1 MNEQESR
8 RLPPQPAIISAF
20 MPGLVPDF
28 VVVVVVGVV
37 ININYT
43 MITILK
49 NGRSQ
54 NLTFFGQE
62 HIYMQE
68 NGRG

>member
-28 VVVVVVGVV
+28 VVLFVVVVVL
-37 ININYT
+37 NINYT
-43 MITILK
+43 MITIIK

-54 NLTFFGQE
+54 NQTVFGRE
-62 HIYMQE
+62 HVYRQQ

>member
-8 RLPPQPAIISAF
+8 RLPHQPAIISAF

-28 VVVVVVGVV
+28 VVLFVVVVVL
-37 ININYT
+37 NIDYT

-54 NLTFFGQE
+54 NQTVFGQE
-62 HIYMQE
+62 HDFRQQ